1 MELINDGFRRSER
14 VEILPRD
21 NNRDTN
27 IGSEWY
33 LTYSH
38 TCSLS
43 KNWKRYLGTLDYF
56 T

>member
-1 MELINDGFRRSER
+1 MMDSEGQR
-14 VEILPRD
+14 ESNFCQGTTVLKH
-21 NNRDTN
+21 RDTN